1 MSAANT
7 TTTNN
12 NMDAAV
18 NDVANTLSNTSLN
31 NKPADDKTAANE
43 AASASAAEGRRLY
56 IGNLAYAT
64 TEGELKDFFKSY
76 LVESVSIPKN
86 PRTDRPVGYA
96 FVDLST
102 PTEAER
108 AIEELSGKE
117 ILERK
122 VSVQLA
128 RKPEPA
134 GEKSEGANGEGSGAE
149 GSRRRASGRGRGRGR
164 GRGGRTARAGRVSH
178 SPVLGSTSMVL
189 TMSQEGAE
197 KKEGETTEAVAA
209 TEDAAPAAA
218 APATAEVLPLTD
230 ITNKINTDAN
240 TKTKTQARP
249 QRERRERGPPA
260 DGIPSKT
267 KVMVANLPYD
277 LTEDKLIELFKA
289 YEPSSAKIALRPI
302 PRFMIKKLQARGEAR
317 KGRGFGFVTLASEE
331 LQQKA
336 VSEMNGKEIEGREIA
351 VKVAI
356 DSPDKTDEEQHE
368 GDATNGQKEAA
379 PATEAAPTA
388 TAPAPAAGAEA
399 AATPAAA
406 PAPAATKTEATPAS
420 TTPATT
426 A

>member
-1 MSAANT
+1 MSA
-7 TTTNN
+7 TNVEKAP
-12 NMDAAV
+12 DAAV
-18 NDVANTLSNTSLN
+18 NDIANTLSNTSI
-31 NKPADDKTAANE
+31 NKPADDKAAANE

-134 GEKSEGANGEGSGAE
+134 GEKAVEGANGEGSGTE
-149 GSRRRASGRGRGRGR
+149 GTRRRASGRGRGRGR
-164 GRGGRTARAGRVSH
+164 GRSGRGGARGGRAG
-178 SPVLGSTSMVL
+178 
-189 TMSQEGAE
+189 EADE
-197 KKEGETTEAVAA
+197 KKEGETLDAAA
-209 TEDAAPAAA
+209 TETAPAAA
-218 APATAEVLPLTD
+218 VDIDAAAATEAS
-230 ITNKINTDAN
+230 KA
-240 TKTKTQARP
+240 QRA

-277 LTEDKLIELFKA
+277 LTEEKLLELFKV

-336 VSEMNGKEIEGREIA
+336 VNEMNGKEIEGREIA

-356 DSPDKTDEEQHE
+356 DSPDKTDEEANAPE
-368 GDATNGQKEAA
+368 GEGA
-379 PATEAAPTA
+379 
-388 TAPAPAAGAEA
+388 AAGTEEKDA
-399 AATPAAA
+399 AKPADAAA
-406 PAPAATKTEATPAS
+406 PAAAAVAAPAVAAAVPAAVAVTP
-420 TTPATT
+420 TTT